1 MSYNIMRTAKIKD
14 RAAITS
20 TASHNF
26 RIRHQGNI
34 DANRTP
40 LNRVLW
46 NPLNV
51 NLTKADDLQK
61 AITGRYE
68 ALGVKERK
76 NSVLAQEFVISASPE
91 FFEGLS
97 QEKVAIWAEHQLKF
111 MKNEFGD
118 NLQIAV
124 LHLDEKTPHLHFL
137 LSCEEKSLKVYK
149 NRHGTTK
156 KETYGLNAKRWGPDF
171 LRDLHTRH
179 AAHNEKLGLKR
190 GKPNSKAV
198 HKPLKDYYK
207 ELEQLRLRMV
217 GRVNQLEMVPE
228 MAAIIEVLAD
238 AIEQLD
244 PPNQHL
250 AKVARFA
257 SRIATKAKNQE
268 HGGPAPQPPRRDGG
282 GGGGRSRP

>member
-14 RAAITS
+14 RQAITS
-20 TASHNF
+20 AASHNF
-26 RIRHQGNI
+26 RIRQQGNI
-34 DANRTP
+34 DASRTP

-46 NPLNV
+46 NPMKVDLR
-51 NLTKADDLQK
+51 KADALQK

-68 ALGVKERK
+68 ALGAKERK
-76 NSVLAQEFVISASPE
+76 NSVLAQEFIISASPD
-91 FFEGLS
+91 FFDGLS
-97 QEKVAIWAEHQLKF
+97 DEKVAIWAEHQLKF

-118 NLQIAV
+118 NLQVAV

-149 NRHGTTK
+149 NRHGTSER
-156 KETYGLNAKRWGPDF
+156 ETYSLNAKRWGPDF

-179 AAHNEKLGLKR
+179 AEHNEKLGLKR
-190 GKPNSKAV
+190 GNPSSGAV

-207 ELEQLRLRMV
+207 ELEQLRLRME

-228 MAAIIEVLAD
+228 MVGIIEVLAD

-257 SRIATKAKNQE
+257 SRIATKAKSQE
-268 HGGPAPQPPRRDGG
+268 HGGQPPNPRFGG
-282 GGGGRSRP
+282 GGGDGRSRP